1 MSNKMH
7 ARNILTQSGAQRF
20 TIVLKIDIGPTITV
34 VKKTHVYLCH
44 FYGE

>member
-20 TIVLKIDIGPTITV
+20 TIVLKLT
-34 VKKTHVYLCH
+34 
-44 FYGE
+44 